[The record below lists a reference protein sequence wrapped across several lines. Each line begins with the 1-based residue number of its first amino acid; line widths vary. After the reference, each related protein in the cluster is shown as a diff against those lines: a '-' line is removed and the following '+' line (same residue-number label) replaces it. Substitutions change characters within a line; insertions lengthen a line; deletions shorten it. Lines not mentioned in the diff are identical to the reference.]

1 MTNTPPIPDQTRRD
15 ELAQRDAHH
24 AHDHV
29 NEFQRSLN
37 EAAIKGADAA
47 LRSALLINGGAAV
60 SVLAFI
66 GGLAAQSRIKLD
78 QLQAVAHSLALFAF
92 GVAAAVVSMVF
103 AYLTNLVAADI
114 ERSLVRLAQ
123 PPFIA
128 PGKHTPS
135 LGRVKTIF
143 HITALSFGIASLVLF
158 LYGVF
163 NVKDAITHLR
173 EATPTPEPL
182 MISLR

>member
-1 MTNTPPIPDQTRRD
+1 MTNIPPTADQTQRN

-24 AHDHV
+24 THDQV

-37 EAAIKGADAA
+37 EAAVKGADAA
-47 LRSALLINGGAAV
+47 LRSVLLINGGAAV

-78 QLQAVAHSLALFAF
+78 QLQAVAHSLVIFAF
-92 GVAAAVVSMVF
+92 GVAAAVISMLF
-103 AYLTNLVAADI
+103 AYLTNLIAGDI
-114 ERSLVRLAQ
+114 ERSLERLTQ

-128 PGKHTPS
+128 PGKHT
-135 LGRVKTIF
+135 LRLERLK
-143 HITALSFGIASLVLF
+143 IASLVLF